1 MDIGK
6 FKSSL
11 KASDFSGIYV
21 FAGEEDYLIRY
32 YMKALREAISTEE
45 AFAVF
50 NNPVFDGPE
59 VDFET
64 LAEAV
69 KAPPMMADFKIIEWR
84 HADFTAMKE
93 TDLESLEELCDV
105 VAEYPYSIVAFS
117 AIEDGLDFGTPKKP
131 SAFIKRF
138 DNRLNILRFEKST
151 ETQLYAWLKRHFDS
165 YGINVNMDTLR
176 ALVFRSGKS
185 MDTLANEVEKL
196 AMLAKA
202 RGKDFVTP
210 DDVNEVA
217 SSTPECDTFALSNSI
232 LERNKQKAYDAIEEM
247 KIRRV
252 DPLVIMGMMAKTF
265 DELTSVAY
273 LLAEGKGAPEIHE
286 ILKIN
291 EYRIKL
297 YISAAKR
304 YGTEKLSEI
313 LATLANADAGS
324 KYGGVTGYCAVELF
338 ISRTL

>member
-1 MDIGK
+1 MDLGK

-11 KASDFSGIYV
+11 KTSDFSGIYI

-32 YMKALREAISTEE
+32 YMKALREAICTED
-45 AFAVF
+45 AFAIF

-59 VDFET
+59 VDFDALT
-64 LAEAV
+64 EAI
-69 KAPPMMADFKIIEWR
+69 KAPPMMADYKIIEWR

-93 TDLESLEELCDV
+93 GDFEAIEELCDTIS
-105 VAEYPYSIVAFS
+105 EYPYSILAFS
-117 AIEDGLDFGTPKKP
+117 VIEGGLDFGTPKKP

-138 DNRLNILRFEKST
+138 DKKTNILRFEKST

-165 YGINVNMDTLR
+165 YGIGVNMDTLR

-185 MDTLANEVEKL
+185 MDVLACEVEKL

-202 RGKDFVTP
+202 RGKDSVTP
-210 DDVNEVA
+210 DDVSEVA

-232 LERNKQKAYDAIEEM
+232 LERNKQKAYDALEEM

-252 DPLVIMGMMAKTF
+252 DPVVIMGMMAKTF
-265 DELTSVAY
+265 DELTSVAQ
-273 LLAEGKGAPEIHE
+273 LLSEGKGADEIHE

-304 YGTEKLSEI
+304 YGTDKLSEI
-313 LATLANADAGS
+313 LLTLSEADAGS
-324 KYGGVTGYCAVELF
+324 KYGGVMGYTAVELF